1 MRTLNEIADSSW
13 IGTFPKKW
21 NMLPIKSLFNFS
33 KGLNI
38 TKEDLTDNGSKV
50 ISYGQ
55 IHAKDNNKTGIH
67 SGMVRYVP
75 KEKTLDAKN
84 AIVHKGGFIFADTS
98 EDLDGV
104 GNCAYNDSD
113 KEIFG
118 GYHTIV
124 LNPIKDEDNKY
135 FAYLF
140 QTDAWRTQLRR
151 QLVDVKVFSV
161 NQGILSE
168 TYLII
173 PPKLEQEAIVSY
185 LDFHCKNIDESIKRH
200 QAIIDK
206 LETYRSNVITQA
218 VTRGIGANATYKKS
232 EHEYLREIPLT
243 WEEVPLKY
251 ICTYNI
257 ESLSEDT
264 DPQFSFDYVDIGSV
278 SLVNGIEN
286 KTRMNFGEAPSRA
299 RRLVRSKD
307 IIISTVRT
315 YLKAIAIIPSFSFPL
330 VVSTGF
336 LVVRAKDECV
346 LPEYLGFT
354 LKSDAFTKAVEA
366 RSVGVSYPAIKAS
379 EAVKIF
385 IAIPPISEQREIATY
400 LEKKC
405 SEIDRAINST
415 KLLITKLKEYRQS
428 LIYQAVT
435 GKISCTGGAL

>member
-173 PPKLEQEAIVSY
+173 PPKLEQKAIVSY

-200 QAIIDK
+200 QAIIEK
-206 LETYRSNVITQA
+206 LEKYKVSVIRQA
-218 VTRGIGANATYKKS
+218 VTKGLNSNVNLGKTNIAWVNS
-232 EHEYLREIPLT
+232 IPNHWSIDKVSRIFKT
-243 WEEVPLKY
+243 
-251 ICTYNI
+251 
-257 ESLSEDT
+257 
-264 DPQFSFDYVDIGSV
+264 IGSGTTPDTKSNQFYGGDIPWIQSGDLSQWLLTNTDQKIKSLALESV
-278 SLVNGIEN
+278 SSL
-286 KTRMNFGEAPSRA
+286 KMYKAPFIVIAMYGASIGNISISQIDA
-299 RRLVRSKD
+299 CTNQACCVLKD
-307 IIISTVRT
+307 SI
-315 YLKAIAIIPSFSFPL
+315 
-330 VVSTGF
+330 GF
-336 LVVRAKDECV
+336 DKYFAYCLYAAKDHLIFSADGGTQPNISQKKIKQIW
-346 LPEYLGFT
+346 LP
-354 LKSDAFTKAVEA
+354 
-366 RSVGVSYPAIKAS
+366 
-379 EAVKIF
+379 
-385 IAIPPISEQREIATY
+385 IPPLDEQIRICEY
-400 LEKKC
+400 LEKILLDVRT
-405 SEIDRAINST
+405 SIERYLEIISYLRTYQRSV
-415 KLLITKLKEYRQS
+415 
-428 LIYQAVT
+428 IYQAVT
-435 GKISCTGGAL
+435 GKIDLKENPL